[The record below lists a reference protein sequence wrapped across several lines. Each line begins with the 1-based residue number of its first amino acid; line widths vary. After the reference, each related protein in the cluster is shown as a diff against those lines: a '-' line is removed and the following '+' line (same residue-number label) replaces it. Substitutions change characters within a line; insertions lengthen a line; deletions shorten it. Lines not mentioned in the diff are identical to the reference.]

1 MSVRLLGK
9 SATKDIVMQTGTLTV
24 TGEGKTELPLRGWPR
39 EVIVFFKPDHDP
51 VPCNHHHHH
60 DHLSYRIEHED
71 EDLREHHKVGH
82 HHHDRK
88 YFLEIKWRV
97 EGVREIEWIVFY

>member
-1 MSVRLLGK
+1 
-9 SATKDIVMQTGTLTV
+9 MQTGILTV

-51 VPCNHHHHH
+51 VPCDPHHHHH
-60 DHLSYRIEHED
+60 HNDHLSYHVEHED
-71 EDLREHHKVGH
+71 EDRREHQKPGH

-88 YFLEIKWRV
+88 FFLEIKWKV
-97 EGVREIEWIVFY
+97 SSVREIEWIVFY